1 MPTNTKEIGFEKY
14 IEEQLCS
21 LHEYEIRKPADYD
34 KQLCVDRETCLRFIK
49 TTQADE
55 WKKLEE
61 HHGSIANQL

>member
-1 MPTNTKEIGFEKY
+1 MPTNTKELGFERY

-49 TTQADE
+49 TTQA
-55 WKKLEE
+55 
-61 HHGSIANQL
+61 G